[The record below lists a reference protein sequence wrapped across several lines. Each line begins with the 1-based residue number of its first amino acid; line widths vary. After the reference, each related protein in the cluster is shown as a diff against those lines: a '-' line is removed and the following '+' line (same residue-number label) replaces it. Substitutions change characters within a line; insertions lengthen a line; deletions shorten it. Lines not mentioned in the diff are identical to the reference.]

1 VQPLPPARRSFA
13 VRLPAAARGIGL
25 RIALATV
32 AVAALAVT
40 VLAVGVLIVGG
51 ETFAALMKEH
61 GESTDAARAMFD
73 QSVSTV
79 VIVALVVAVLAA
91 VGLAALMGHRLSRPL
106 RVIGGAARR
115 IAGGDYAARV
125 PRDGPEEAVSLADS
139 FNQMAAALEE
149 QERIRR
155 DFITNAA
162 HELRTP
168 LTNLTGYLE
177 ALRDGVIP
185 AERPTF
191 ESLLEETERLVR
203 LSSSLDT
210 LAEGDASTAP
220 PAMTDLDV
228 AAAVRAAADLAAPI
242 AARAGLELAV
252 EVPEV
257 LRGRAEPD
265 HLAQVLGNLLQNAV
279 RYTPAGQRVTLRGEQ
294 RPGTILI
301 SVINTGSTIP
311 PEDLGR
317 VFERFYRVEKSRDRA
332 HGGAGIG
339 LAIVRQLVE
348 AMGGQVGADSG
359 EGRTRFWFTLRA

>member
-1 VQPLPPARRSFA
+1 M
-13 VRLPAAARGIGL
+13 RLPLGARGIGL
-25 RIALATV
+25 RIALATA

-51 ETFAALMKEH
+51 ETFSALMKEH

-73 QSVSTV
+73 QSVTNV
-79 VIVALVVAVLAA
+79 VVVALVVAVLAA
-91 VGLAALMGHRLSRPL
+91 AGLAVILGHRLSRPL

-115 IAGGDYAARV
+115 IADGDYAARV

-139 FNQMAAALEE
+139 FNQMAAALGE

-185 AERPTF
+185 AERATF

-210 LAEGDASTAP
+210 LAEGDASVSP
-220 PAMTDLDV
+220 PAVGDLDV
-228 AAAVRAAADLAAPI
+228 EAAIRTAAELAAPL
-242 AARAGLELAV
+242 AGRAGLELVV
-252 EVPEV
+252 EAAGS
-257 LRGRAEPD
+257 LRGRAHGD
-265 HLAQVLGNLLQNAV
+265 QLAQVLSNLLQNAI
-279 RYTPAGQRVTLRGEQ
+279 RYTPAGERVTVRGER

-301 SVINTGSTIP
+301 SVTNTGSEIP

-348 AMGGQVGADSG
+348 AMGGQVGAESG
-359 EGRTRFWFTLRA
+359 EGRTRFWFTLPA

>member
-1 VQPLPPARRSFA
+1 MRPPLR
-13 VRLPAAARGIGL
+13 ARGIGL
-25 RIALATV
+25 RIALAT
-32 AVAALAVT
+32 ASVAALSVT

-51 ETFAALMKEH
+51 ETFAALMQEH
-61 GESTDAARAMFD
+61 GESTEAARAMFD
-73 QSVSTV
+73 KSVSTV
-79 VIVALVVAVLAA
+79 VVVALVVAVLAA
-91 VGLAALMGHRLSRPL
+91 LGLAALLGHRLARPL
-106 RVIGGAARR
+106 RVVGQAARR

-125 PRDGPEEAVSLADS
+125 PRDGPEEAVSLSDS

-185 AERPTF
+185 AERATF

-203 LSSSLDT
+203 LSSSLDL
-210 LAEGDASTAP
+210 LADGDASATP
-220 PAMTDLDV
+220 PTLTDLDIS
-228 AAAVRAAADLAAPI
+228 AAIRTAAELALPLAG
-242 AARAGLELAV
+242 RAGLELVV
-252 EVPEV
+252 EAAGP
-257 LRGRAEPD
+257 LWGRAHPD
-265 HLAQVLGNLLQNAV
+265 HLAQVLGNLLHNAI
-279 RYTPAGQRVTLRGEQ
+279 RYTPAGERVTVRADR

-301 SVINTGSTIP
+301 SVTNTGSVIP

-317 VFERFYRVEKSRDRA
+317 VFERFYRVEKSRDRV

-348 AMGGQVGADSG
+348 AMGGQVGAESG
-359 EGRTRFWFTLRA
+359 DGRTRFWFTLPV